1 MRNLLPSSL
10 CLARTNFPPAE
21 NKSAGAVFA
30 KNNNSSDDD
39 DDDDNKR
46 AQNTNSGISCAPAMD
61 EENDQMLVCLD
72 DGRMVRARCAMMK
85 KDGGGGGGE
94 EETNSILLKDTEEE
108 DEDEDGGSFTTNT
121 GNKKNRNAV
130 SVERLPELRATFVA
144 LECGELLL
152 VNDEIESNASTSAI
166 DVERVADVPGG
177 CVSAKFSPDG
187 QMCAVLTK
195 SGKILIMNGDF
206 YLLSERRSCLED
218 EDDYEEEEEEQEAEM
233 IKSGSITWRNDGESF
248 CVYCTTSRDG
258 KNHLRTY
265 SRDKLEIL
273 GRGDVEHD
281 DDETGPGR
289 MCENAAIAWQPR
301 GALIAVSGVVS
312 SSSSSNSKDD
322 EEKSEDIPCV
332 VFYEKNGLR
341 RSSLFMRGGFQGSTI
356 THLSWSMDSLTL
368 AISTHDKEKLR
379 SAVSIWTRGNANW
392 TCKRCIEYNEG
403 RGMCASSSSSK
414 YAVFDAIHPNT
425 FRIVSTNGKDQI
437 EVSTQTFVW
446 EDCTSSDLGTAA
458 VIDGDILKLTPFSR
472 CVVPPPMCDH
482 SLRFSAKISEVA
494 WRPNV
499 FRQSH
504 ENDDDDEICFVSLHD
519 GRCKVVR
526 VNENAEAEELFDE
539 RDGTK
544 SFVDEILTL
553 PFSSEKRD
561 EFRSYCW
568 IGANTLACVS
578 STNESTIVKIEL
590 DEKHSTIVKTS
601 IMIELE
607 KSVRRRVVTK
617 LAYCCGGNDNTEDG
631 LLVAFVVG
639 EKTPLVF
646 STSDAKQLN
655 IAAAS
660 TSSEENVSTYALQ
673 RAKALANNQIIALY
687 SNGDLV
693 LFRLLGSDDS
703 KRLLLM
709 KNVDSFEAFYEDEDK
724 TWVKSRDAQGK
735 KKYYK
740 TVSSPNAIACVSRD
754 SKLRVVRLSSSNT
767 KSNAAMM
774 DQLSKSLESQ
784 MFFNNMV
791 DPVASRR
798 NWKDVSGDGKT
809 RLGELAFDSLHGKM
823 RAAMRPDDADFATA
837 SSSLAGTV
845 EANFVDMAKRTVER
859 GSRIVAIPPG
869 SCTVVLQQPRG
880 NLEIVAP
887 KALVLPSIAKSL
899 KMRHFKTAFRLCAK
913 ERVDLN
919 VLVDYD
925 FPSSIEQPNADELV
939 RGLERP
945 EHVMELLEALRVGDA
960 FAEDGGYM
968 RKLCE
973 NAYAECPDRKQL
985 LEDLGV
991 QKVRRTCEAIRASIS
1006 NLYTNADGT
1015 SRWSLAMLTSYAC
1028 GTGSFLDTLAE
1039 SNKKDN
1045 DILSIKAAKRKDLA
1059 DALQKVAE
1067 VRAYEIKDASNK
1079 AISRKNASASSVAA
1093 ANDVMNSDSSDADET
1108 EFIGAQFT
1116 KQTVSAARMLKHLLF
1131 LTNDRELFDAAL
1143 STGDLAVAH
1152 LVAMNSQAMD
1162 PGEFMPELQHLHEMR
1177 EFERQATISERL
1189 EMWKDAAKFWLKDKS
1204 LEKASNV
1211 AAKHGLFPYLHE
1223 LCEEEN
1229 GDDSAETRKVIT
1241 KYHARYLESVV
1252 NRAEDAGV
1260 AFLKCGEYESALR
1273 CFTGVSSASSSSSSK
1288 STGSGSSSWRSG
1300 FIVAKEKLKFSD
1312 EEMMKLASE
1321 TCKNLEQSSN
1331 DYVSAAVVA
1340 LDYLNDVERAVA
1352 NFALANKWRDA
1363 KLTCFSKNRSDLF
1376 ETTVFPECVVGATK
1390 LLEHFEDVQARSDK
1404 YRERLIGLQ
1413 ERRKLYK
1420 KTFASVEEGRMRP
1433 RRAANLDGSE
1443 DDEYDDIKDNISEI
1457 NSEFSNVS
1465 GYSLYATSTQF
1476 GDGSAISQQSSS
1488 RWSAST
1494 VGGRRNKKSRK
1505 NKNKKNKNGL
1515 RAGGPTEERDLSS
1528 HVITDVRVSEEKLE
1542 ECAEICEILIASDNS
1557 SDAKV
1562 LQNAASVAIEK
1573 CKLMRVA
1580 ARESLKQLIEEKEKE
1595 EEYIMLVSSSANN
1608 NGVLPPELMERK
1620 REIEA
1625 DLKTMRESMNANA
1638 KDDVDVVSFKW
1649 SSIRTASK

>member
-1 MRNLLPSSL
+1 
-10 CLARTNFPPAE
+10 
-21 NKSAGAVFA
+21 
-30 KNNNSSDDD
+30 
-39 DDDDNKR
+39 
-46 AQNTNSGISCAPAMD
+46 
-61 EENDQMLVCLD
+61 
-72 DGRMVRARCAMMK
+72 
-85 KDGGGGGGE
+85 
-94 EETNSILLKDTEEE
+94 
-108 DEDEDGGSFTTNT
+108 
-121 GNKKNRNAV
+121 
-130 SVERLPELRATFVA
+130 
-144 LECGELLL
+144 
-152 VNDEIESNASTSAI
+152 
-166 DVERVADVPGG
+166 
-177 CVSAKFSPDG
+177 
-187 QMCAVLTK
+187 
-195 SGKILIMNGDF
+195 
-206 YLLSERRSCLED
+206 
-218 EDDYEEEEEEQEAEM
+218 
-233 IKSGSITWRNDGESF
+233 
-248 CVYCTTSRDG
+248 
-258 KNHLRTY
+258 
-265 SRDKLEIL
+265 
-273 GRGDVEHD
+273 
-281 DDETGPGR
+281 
-289 MCENAAIAWQPR
+289 
-301 GALIAVSGVVS
+301 
-312 SSSSSNSKDD
+312 
-322 EEKSEDIPCV
+322 
-332 VFYEKNGLR
+332 
-341 RSSLFMRGGFQGSTI
+341 
-356 THLSWSMDSLTL
+356 
-368 AISTHDKEKLR
+368 
-379 SAVSIWTRGNANW
+379 
-392 TCKRCIEYNEG
+392 
-403 RGMCASSSSSK
+403 
-414 YAVFDAIHPNT
+414 
-425 FRIVSTNGKDQI
+425 
-437 EVSTQTFVW
+437 
-446 EDCTSSDLGTAA
+446 
-458 VIDGDILKLTPFSR
+458 
-472 CVVPPPMCDH
+472 
-482 SLRFSAKISEVA
+482 
-494 WRPNV
+494 
-499 FRQSH
+499 
-504 ENDDDDEICFVSLHD
+504 
-519 GRCKVVR
+519 
-526 VNENAEAEELFDE
+526 
-539 RDGTK
+539 
-544 SFVDEILTL
+544 
-553 PFSSEKRD
+553 
-561 EFRSYCW
+561 
-568 IGANTLACVS
+568 
-578 STNESTIVKIEL
+578 
-590 DEKHSTIVKTS
+590 
-601 IMIELE
+601 
-607 KSVRRRVVTK
+607 
-617 LAYCCGGNDNTEDG
+617 
-631 LLVAFVVG
+631 
-639 EKTPLVF
+639 
-646 STSDAKQLN
+646 
-655 IAAAS
+655 
-660 TSSEENVSTYALQ
+660 
-673 RAKALANNQIIALY
+673 
-687 SNGDLV
+687 
-693 LFRLLGSDDS
+693 
-703 KRLLLM
+703 
-709 KNVDSFEAFYEDEDK
+709 
-724 TWVKSRDAQGK
+724 
-735 KKYYK
+735 
-740 TVSSPNAIACVSRD
+740 
-754 SKLRVVRLSSSNT
+754 
-767 KSNAAMM
+767 
-774 DQLSKSLESQ
+774 
-784 MFFNNMV
+784 
-791 DPVASRR
+791 
-798 NWKDVSGDGKT
+798 
-809 RLGELAFDSLHGKM
+809 
-823 RAAMRPDDADFATA
+823 
-837 SSSLAGTV
+837 
-845 EANFVDMAKRTVER
+845 
-859 GSRIVAIPPG
+859 
-869 SCTVVLQQPRG
+869 
-880 NLEIVAP
+880 
-887 KALVLPSIAKSL
+887 
-899 KMRHFKTAFRLCAK
+899 
-913 ERVDLN
+913 
-919 VLVDYD
+919 
-925 FPSSIEQPNADELV
+925 
-939 RGLERP
+939 
-945 EHVMELLEALRVGDA
+945 
-960 FAEDGGYM
+960 
-968 RKLCE
+968 
-973 NAYAECPDRKQL
+973 
-985 LEDLGV
+985 
-991 QKVRRTCEAIRASIS
+991 
-1006 NLYTNADGT
+1006 
-1015 SRWSLAMLTSYAC
+1015 
-1028 GTGSFLDTLAE
+1028 
-1039 SNKKDN
+1039 
-1045 DILSIKAAKRKDLA
+1045 
-1059 DALQKVAE
+1059 
-1067 VRAYEIKDASNK
+1067 
-1079 AISRKNASASSVAA
+1079 
-1093 ANDVMNSDSSDADET
+1093 
-1108 EFIGAQFT
+1108 
-1116 KQTVSAARMLKHLLF
+1116 LLF